1 MLTVETK
8 KELLAIID
16 NIAELEKRKNEIK
29 QQEYDVRDRLNFI
42 RAKDLVQIAVGK
54 DSKER
59 LIYPSEQV
67 REAALVIA
75 LDQNSEYRTLRDKL
89 RLLENKLQEITVE
102 HHRMTDRKALLMLEA
117 GIVTSMPNEPTPPG
131 E

>member
-1 MLTVETK
+1 MLTAETK

-16 NIAELEKRKNEIK
+16 NIAELEKRRNELK
-29 QQEYDVRDRLNFI
+29 QQEYDVRDRINFI

-59 LIYPSEQV
+59 LIYPSEAV

-89 RLLENKLQEITVE
+89 RLLENKLQELSIE
-102 HHRMTDRKALLMLEA
+102 HRRLSDRKALLMLEA
-117 GIVTSMPNEPTPPG
+117 GIVTSVPNESTPPG

>member
-1 MLTVETK
+1 MLTAETK

-16 NIAELEKRKNEIK
+16 SIAELEKRRNELK
-29 QQEYDVRDRLNFI
+29 QQEFDVRDRINFI

-54 DSKER
+54 DSKDR

-89 RLLENKLQEITVE
+89 RLLENKLQEITIE
-102 HHRMTDRKALLMLEA
+102 HHRFSDRKALLMLEA
-117 GIVTSMPNEPTPPG
+117 GIVTSMPSEPASPG

>member
-1 MLTVETK
+1 MLTAETK

-16 NIAELEKRKNEIK
+16 NIAELEKRRNELK
-29 QQEYDVRDRLNFI
+29 QQEYDVRDRINFI

-54 DSKER
+54 DNKDR
-59 LIYPSEQV
+59 LIYPSEGV

-89 RLLENKLQEITVE
+89 RLLENKLQELTIE
-102 HHRMTDRKALLMLEA
+102 HRRLSDRKALLMLEA
-117 GIVTSMPNEPTPPG
+117 GIVTSLPNEPASPG

>member
-1 MLTVETK
+1 MLTAEIK
-8 KELLAIID
+8 KELLTIID
-16 NIAELEKRKNEIK
+16 NIAELEKRRNELR
-29 QQEYDVRDRLNFI
+29 QQEYDVRDRINFI

-89 RLLENKLQEITVE
+89 RLLENKLQEITIE
-102 HHRMTDRKALLMLEA
+102 HRRLFDRKALLMLEA
-117 GIVTSMPNEPTPPG
+117 GFVSSMPNEPTSPG

>member
-1 MLTVETK
+1 MLTAETK

-16 NIAELEKRKNEIK
+16 NIAELEKMRNELK
-29 QQEYDVRDRLNFI
+29 QQEYDVRDRINFI

-54 DSKER
+54 DNKDR
-59 LIYPSEQV
+59 LIYPSEGV

-89 RLLENKLQEITVE
+89 RLLENKLQEITIE
-102 HHRMTDRKALLMLEA
+102 HRRLSDRKALLMLEA
-117 GIVTSMPNEPTPPG
+117 GIVTSLPNEPASPG